1 MGMSI
6 RIAGAFL
13 ALGLILGA
21 CAPQQRMGM
30 VVDPE
35 TRLQYGS
42 VVERNIL
49 IDSSQFKNKKLKLR
63 IRNTSG
69 DPAFDLHGFRARL
82 EQSYAS
88 KGYELTAGDNFGLL
102 VDVNVVYSGQT
113 RTDLRQ
119 EFGFLGA
126 AAGGAAGAITGTGG
140 STEAGAAIGII
151 SGAALGAIIGSFVT
165 EDTYIVVARY
175 NVAVADQYRGE
186 KKTTIVFG
194 SSAKQ
199 EKSERSNLRPFEQRL
214 NSGIAVYA
222 GGRNTPQFQIA
233 DQVRQ
238 RFARILTD
246 MI

>member
-1 MGMSI
+1 MG
-6 RIAGAFL
+6 L
-13 ALGLILGA
+13 VLGA
-21 CAPQQRMGM
+21 CAPQHRMGM
-30 VVDPE
+30 VVDPQ

-49 IDSSQFKNKKLKLR
+49 IDSSQFKNRKLKLR

-69 DPAFDLHGFRARL
+69 DPVFDLHGFRSRL

-88 KGYELTAGDNFGLL
+88 KGYDLTTGGDFGLL

-113 RTDLRQ
+113 RSNLSQ

-126 AAGGAAGAITGTGG
+126 AAGGTAGAIAGTGG
-140 STEAGAAIGII
+140 STEAGAAIGVI
-151 SGAALGAIIGSFVT
+151 SGLALGAIIGSYVT
-165 EDTYIVVARY
+165 EDTYIVIARY

-186 KKTTIVFG
+186 KKTTVVF
-194 SSAKQ
+194 SSSGKQ
-199 EKSERSNLRPFEQRL
+199 EKSERSNVKPFEQRL
-214 NSGIAVYA
+214 SSGIAAYA
-222 GGRNTPQFQIA
+222 GGRNTPQTRIS

-238 RFARILTD
+238 RFARIQTD

>member
-1 MGMSI
+1 MSI
-6 RIAGAFL
+6 DMRTTGILFAIS
-13 ALGLILGA
+13 LILGA

-30 VVDPE
+30 VVDPQ
-35 TRLQYGS
+35 TQLQYGS

-49 IDSSQFKNKKLKLR
+49 IDSSQFNNKKLKLR
-63 IRNTSG
+63 IRNISG

-82 EQSYAS
+82 VSSYTS
-88 KGYELTAGDNFGLL
+88 KGYDVTESDDFGLL
-102 VDVNVVYSGQT
+102 VDVNVVYSGQM
-113 RTDLRQ
+113 RTDLRR

-126 AAGGAAGAITGTGG
+126 ASGGTAGAIAGTGG
-140 STEAGAAIGII
+140 SAEAGLAIGVI
-151 SGAALGAIIGSFVT
+151 SGAALGAIIGSYVT

-186 KKTTIVFG
+186 KKTTIVF
-194 SSAKQ
+194 SSSGTQQKT
-199 EKSERSNLRPFEQRL
+199 ERSNVKPFEQRL
-214 NSGIAVYA
+214 SSGIAVYA
-222 GGRNTPQFQIA
+222 GGRNTPQARIS

>member
-1 MGMSI
+1 MGTSI
-6 RIAGAFL
+6 RITGAFL
-13 ALGLILGA
+13 ALGLVLGA

-30 VVDPE
+30 VVDPQ

-49 IDSSQFKNKKLKLR
+49 IDSSQFKNRKLKLR
-63 IRNTSG
+63 IRNISG
-69 DPAFDLHGFRARL
+69 DPAFDLHGFRSRL
-82 EQSYAS
+82 EQSYSS
-88 KGYELTAGDNFGLL
+88 KGYDLTTGDDFGLL

-113 RTDLRQ
+113 RSDLSQ

-126 AAGGAAGAITGTGG
+126 AAGGTAGAIAGTGG
-140 STEAGAAIGII
+140 SIEAGAAIGVI
-151 SGAALGAIIGSFVT
+151 SGLALGAIIGSYVT
-165 EDTYIVVARY
+165 EDTYIVIARY

-186 KKTTIVFG
+186 KKTTIVF
-194 SSAKQ
+194 SSSSKQ
-199 EKSERSNLRPFEQRL
+199 EKSERSNIKPFEQRL
-214 NSGIAVYA
+214 HSGIAVYA
-222 GGRNTPQFQIA
+222 GGRNTPQARIS

>member
-1 MGMSI
+1 MSI
-6 RIAGAFL
+6 DMRTTGILFAIS
-13 ALGLILGA
+13 LILGA

-30 VVDPE
+30 VVDPQ
-35 TRLQYGS
+35 TQLQYGS

-49 IDSSQFKNKKLKLR
+49 IDSSQFNNKKLKLR
-63 IRNTSG
+63 IRNISG

-82 EQSYAS
+82 VSSYTS
-88 KGYELTAGDNFGLL
+88 KGYDVTESDDFGLL
-102 VDVNVVYSGQT
+102 VDVNVVYSGQM
-113 RTDLRQ
+113 RTDLSQ

-126 AAGGAAGAITGTGG
+126 ASGGTAGAIAGTGG
-140 STEAGAAIGII
+140 STTTGLAIGVV
-151 SGAALGAIIGSFVT
+151 SGAALGAIIGSYVT

-186 KKTTIVFG
+186 KKTTIVF
-194 SSAKQ
+194 SSSGTQQKT
-199 EKSERSNLRPFEQRL
+199 ERSNVKPFEQRL
-214 NSGIAVYA
+214 SSGIAVYA
-222 GGRNTPQFQIA
+222 GGRNTPQARIS

>member
-1 MGMSI
+1 MGMSTGMTS
-6 RIAGAFL
+6 AL
-13 ALGLILGA
+13 LVLGLILGG

-69 DPAFDLHGFRARL
+69 DPAFDLYGFRSRL

-88 KGYELTAGDNFGLL
+88 KGYALTAGDDFGLL

-126 AAGGAAGAITGTGG
+126 AAGGTAGAIAGTGG
-140 STEAGAAIGII
+140 SAEAGAAIGII
-151 SGAALGAIIGSFVT
+151 SGAALGTIIGSYVT
-165 EDTYIVVARY
+165 EDT
-175 NVAVADQYRGE
+175 
-186 KKTTIVFG
+186 
-194 SSAKQ
+194 
-199 EKSERSNLRPFEQRL
+199 
-214 NSGIAVYA
+214 
-222 GGRNTPQFQIA
+222 
-233 DQVRQ
+233 
-238 RFARILTD
+238 
-246 MI
+246 